1 MSIIYYF
8 NVSKVILDEDL
19 PFIKIYQKDIQD
31 VNAEELTYNHQII
44 LIKKFN
50 KMSLKL
56 IQKLKLEFP
65 RVSQEDLKI

>member
-31 VNAEELTYNHQII
+31 VNAEERI
-44 LIKKFN
+44 
-50 KMSLKL
+50 
-56 IQKLKLEFP
+56 
-65 RVSQEDLKI
+65 